1 MTEFEFS
8 TPVLKLKGFGDLE
21 LSMMIP
27 PEYREAVEEFVLGI
41 KPDKKYVANLKEKKD
56 KRSMSQNA
64 YYWVL
69 NNQLALQQRISP
81 IEVYKEHIK
90 NMAGIYDVILVKEEA
105 VDSFIR
111 NWQRNGTGWLVFD
124 SGAKERYGG
133 SHVLK
138 VYRGSSD
145 FNTEEM
151 SRLIDLVIMDCES
164 VGIPTL
170 SREEIGAM
178 PLND

>member
-69 NNQLALQQRISP
+69 NNKLAVNQKKSP

-90 NMAGIYDVILVKEEA
+90 DMAGITEVVLGEEEHYWME
-105 VDSFIR
+105 VCH
-111 NWQRNGTGWLVFD
+111 
-124 SGAKERYGG
+124 K
-133 SHVLK
+133 K
-138 VYRGSSD
+138 
-145 FNTEEM
+145 TEE
-151 SRLIDLVIMDCES
+151 
-164 VGIPTL
+164 G
-170 SREEIGAM
+170 
-178 PLND
+178 